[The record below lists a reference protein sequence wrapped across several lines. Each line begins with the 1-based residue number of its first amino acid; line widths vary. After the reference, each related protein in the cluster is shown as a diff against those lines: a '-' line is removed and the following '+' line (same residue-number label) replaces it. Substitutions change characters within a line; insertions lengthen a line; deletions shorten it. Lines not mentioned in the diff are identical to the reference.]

1 MKKLRVQ
8 TVMEARVCDLVF
20 GNLRY
25 RLRLNIFLWKACTY
39 CLPTKANLLKR
50 KNIANPSF
58 HLCGS
63 FPEDVKHALW
73 DCEAVKIVWCKD
85 FSWVNRF
92 EAANGTFLYLMEW
105 LITKLGIA
113 DLFAT
118 TAWLI
123 WTHRNKSQL
132 LEKTT
137 QLGSIGEATKS
148 WLLQF
153 RSSREEHCCGKLPRR
168 CKWLPLEPGEFK
180 ANFDGAM
187 FNESD
192 EARVGAVIRD
202 SMSQIIPAMAEK
214 IRKPHCVECLEMFA
228 ARRAVTFASK
238 ISLQ

>member
-1 MKKLRVQ
+1 
-8 TVMEARVCDLVF
+8 MEARVCDLVF
-20 GNLRY
+20 GNL
-25 RLRLNIFLWKACTY
+25 
-39 CLPTKANLLKR
+39 
-50 KNIANPSF
+50 
-58 HLCGS
+58 S
-63 FPEDVKHALW
+63 FPEDVKHTLW

-137 QLGSIGEATKS
+137 PLGSIGEATKS

-153 RSSREEHCCGKLPRR
+153 RSSREEHCCGKLPCRR
-168 CKWLPLEPGEFK
+168 KWLPLEPGEFK

-192 EARVGAVIRD
+192 EARVGVVIGTPWVRLFQQWLKK
-202 SMSQIIPAMAEK
+202 SENLIVWSAW
-214 IRKPHCVECLEMFA
+214 RCLQ
-228 ARRAVTFASK
+228 
-238 ISLQ
+238 LDGQ